1 MAKVA
6 ASAASG
12 WRTPHLGVL
21 GGVHSDLALACCET
35 MKVCSRCQLEYR
47 DDTRT
52 NCLVDG
58 TPLTAVKDPRLGR
71 VVMGRYAV
79 EEQIGAGGMAIV
91 YRGHAIASGRPVA
104 IKIMHDVLSGDQAL
118 RERFRREVR
127 NAAAIAHDN
136 VVEMLDAGE
145 TEDGRPLLVM
155 ELLDGETLREMMN
168 RVRLPLLTF
177 SVIAVQIARGLA
189 RAHDLGIVHRDLK
202 PENVFIIIRDDGAV
216 VAKLVDFGIARA
228 RGDGAMTMAG
238 ALLGTPAYLA
248 PERVRGGETEP
259 SSDLYSFGIMLYEMI
274 TGELPFESKSM
285 QGYLFHHLESDPPRA
300 IDKASHCPP
309 ALDALITR
317 LMGKTKRDRNIDSHQ
332 VARELE
338 AIRASIAPNYRE
350 PEWTDRSVSV
360 LPTSEPRSSATSL
373 GHDRWTRRAVLL
385 QDIVRRAYIGQAVP
399 SDLLVSLTTL
409 ARGAAQL
416 ETLRTDRD
424 VHQQAIDKVDQRSR
438 DVRESLGRAVHSL
451 GRDLSEMREKLEALR
466 IEVARREL
474 EVNDLE
480 FQIHSLRTNLVDTEG
495 EFDKERRQTE
505 SSLTEYTEKIE
516 VLLSRMGDAAQ
527 NIATVLRTTPTG
539 SALLGEL
546 D

>member
-1 MAKVA
+1 
-6 ASAASG
+6 
-12 WRTPHLGVL
+12 
-21 GGVHSDLALACCET
+21 
-35 MKVCSRCQLEYR
+35 
-47 DDTRT
+47 
-52 NCLVDG
+52 
-58 TPLTAVKDPRLGR
+58 
-71 VVMGRYAV
+71 
-79 EEQIGAGGMAIV
+79 
-91 YRGHAIASGRPVA
+91 
-104 IKIMHDVLSGDQAL
+104 
-118 RERFRREVR
+118 
-127 NAAAIAHDN
+127 
-136 VVEMLDAGE
+136 
-145 TEDGRPLLVM
+145 
-155 ELLDGETLREMMN
+155 
-168 RVRLPLLTF
+168 
-177 SVIAVQIARGLA
+177 
-189 RAHDLGIVHRDLK
+189 
-202 PENVFIIIRDDGAV
+202 
-216 VAKLVDFGIARA
+216 
-228 RGDGAMTMAG
+228 
-238 ALLGTPAYLA
+238 
-248 PERVRGGETEP
+248 VRGGETEP

-300 IDKASHCPP
+300 IDKAPHCPP

-373 GHDRWTRRAVLL
+373 GHDRWTRRAALL

-480 FQIHSLRTNLVDTEG
+480 FQIHSLRTNLVDSEG

>member
-1 MAKVA
+1 
-6 ASAASG
+6 
-12 WRTPHLGVL
+12 
-21 GGVHSDLALACCET
+21 

-47 DDTRT
+47 DDTRM

-58 TPLTAVKDPRLGR
+58 TPLTSVQDPRLGR
-71 VVMGRYAV
+71 TVMGRYAI
-79 EEQIGAGGMAIV
+79 EKQIGAGGMAIV
-91 YRGHAIASGRPVA
+91 YQGHAVGSGRPVA
-104 IKIMHDVLSGDQAL
+104 IKVMHDILSSDEGL

-145 TEDGRPLLVM
+145 TDDGRPLLVM

-168 RVRLPLLTF
+168 RVRLPLLTL

-202 PENVFIIIRDDGAV
+202 PENVFIIVRDDGAV

-228 RGDGAMTMAG
+228 RNDGAMTMAG

-274 TGELPFESKSM
+274 TEELPFQSKSM

-300 IDKASHCPP
+300 IDKAPHCPP
-309 ALDALITR
+309 ELDALITR
-317 LMGKTKRDRNIDSHQ
+317 LLAKTKRDRNIDSHQ
-332 VARELE
+332 VVRELE
-338 AIRASIAPNYRE
+338 AIRASISPTYRE
-350 PEWTDRSVSV
+350 PEWTNRAM
-360 LPTSEPRSSATSL
+360 PTAVMEEPRSSATSL
-373 GHDRWTRRAVLL
+373 GFDRWSRRAVLM
-385 QDIVRRAYIGQAVP
+385 QDIVRRAYIGQKLP
-399 SDLLVSLTTL
+399 NELVTSLATL
-409 ARGAAQL
+409 ARGAEEM
-416 ETLRTDRD
+416 ETLRGSHDA
-424 VHQQAIDKVDQRSR
+424 QQYALDKVDQRSR

-451 GRDLSEMREKLEALR
+451 GRDLSEMREKVEALR
-466 IEVARREL
+466 IELARREL

-480 FQIHSLRTNLVDTEG
+480 FQIDSLRTNLVDSESG
-495 EFDKERRQTE
+495 FEKEASQTE
-505 SSLTEYTEKIE
+505 AALSISTLRIE
-516 VLLSRMGDAAQ
+516 ALRGAMGDAAQ
-527 NIATVLRTTPTG
+527 TIATMLRTTPTG